1 MKTTLLRYSKS
12 TLLVLAGSLL
22 LLSACKK
29 DPDEIETT
37 EPEIES
43 TAGVYMLNE
52 GAFGSNNSEITYYD
66 IKSGVTQSNFYKKV
80 NGTDLGENATDLQR
94 YGSKM
99 YCVVSGKTKGQSFV
113 DVMSV
118 ATGKSLKRI
127 SFNST
132 DKAYY
137 PRSVA
142 FYKNKAYVSCYD
154 GNLRRIDTATLAV
167 DADIKLS
174 EYMEGLTVANDK
186 LYIANSDYNLTD
198 QVNTVTVVDVNKFT
212 KIKDVTVNNN
222 PVKVATAANGD
233 VYVISYGNY
242 STIPGKLDRIS
253 STSDTRLTTPSAAG
267 IDYSSAINI
276 AGSAAF
282 ISVTNPAT
290 YTSVVKPVNIND
302 GTLGNSF
309 ITDATAFGLLYGL
322 TIDPFTKDVYVADAI
337 SYISTTGKAYCFG
350 TNGKKKFDFETGQN
364 PQHAI
369 FIYNYKKQ

>member
-29 DPDEIETT
+29 DPDEIETS

-52 GAFGSNNSEITYYD
+52 GAFGSANSEITYYD
-66 IKSGVTQSNFYKKV
+66 IKSGLTQRNFYKKV

-113 DVMSV
+113 DVMSI

-127 SFNST
+127 SFNSA
-132 DKAYY
+132 DSAYY
-137 PRSVA
+137 PRSIA
-142 FYKNKAYVSCYD
+142 FYKNKAYVTCYD
-154 GNLRRIDTATLAV
+154 GKLRRIDTASLAV
-167 DADIKLS
+167 DANIKLA
-174 EYMEGLTVANDK
+174 EKMEGLTVANGK

-198 QVNTVTVVDVNKFT
+198 LVNTVTVVDLSTFT
-212 KIKDVTVNNN
+212 KLKDITVNNN

-242 STIPGKLDRIS
+242 TTIPGKLDRIS
-253 STSDTRLTTPSAAG
+253 STTDTRLTTPSASG
-267 IDYSSAINI
+267 IDYSSAIGI
-276 AGSAAF
+276 AGSAAY

-290 YTSVVKPVNIND
+290 YTSVIKPVNIND
-302 GTLGNSF
+302 GTLGGSF

-337 SYISTTGKAYCFG
+337 SYISATGKTYCFG
-350 TNGKKKFDFETGQN
+350 NNGKKKFDFETGQN
-364 PQHAI
+364 PQHAV
-369 FIYNYKKQ
+369 FIYNYKK